1 MSLLFI
7 NNKIMTK
14 AKKSIVKKVM
24 SLVFALVMA
33 GGLIYQVYEN
43 PSLLTDK
50 NFQAELTE
58 SLEGVNE
65 SVEEV
70 TEEFSE

>member
-1 MSLLFI
+1 
-7 NNKIMTK
+7 MTK

>member
-1 MSLLFI
+1 
-7 NNKIMTK
+7 MTK

-43 PSLLTDK
+43 PSILTDK